1 MDVKIEKGISIPPK
15 KLTQRLTL
23 LKEMDIGDSIVCN
36 EKVSITLRAIAHRHG
51 MDCTTRKIEDD
62 FYRLWRT
69 K

>member
-1 MDVKIEKGISIPPK
+1 MYLKIEKGFPIPS
-15 KLTQRLTL
+15 
-23 LKEMDIGDSIVCN
+23 SIVCN
-36 EKVSITLRAIAHRHG
+36 EKVSITLRAIAHRYG